1 MQKAASN
8 TMDKLADYHIH
19 STYNDH
25 SDSDLTINNVIQI
38 AKSKGLKKI
47 AFTEHVRKTSEWIPK
62 YLNEIKICAKV
73 TSLDILPGF
82 EAKILQNGDIDC
94 PNEYRSKYF
103 LIASFHSVFGSKQV
117 WINAL
122 RSVIRD
128 PTVDVIGH
136 LAPEFGMKI
145 NEYEIGLIAEEIA
158 QNRKVVELN
167 SKYHRPPLD
176 WITAFKAKGVRFH
189 LGSDAHSLSSVG
201 SFENINDL
209 IAAADLA

>member
-1 MQKAASN
+1 VQKAAVN

-25 SDSDLTINNVIQI
+25 SDPDLTINNVIQI

-47 AFTEHVRKTSEWIPK
+47 AFTEHVRKSSDWIPK
-62 YLNEIKICAKV
+62 YLDEIQRCAIAS
-73 TSLDILPGF
+73 SLDILSGF

-94 PNEYRSKYF
+94 PSEYRTEYF
-103 LIASFHSVFGSKQV
+103 VIASFHSVFGNKQV

-122 RSVIRD
+122 KSVIRD

-136 LAPEFGMKI
+136 LAPEPGMKVS
-145 NEYEIGLIAEEIA
+145 ESEIRSIAEEIV

-167 SKYHRPPLD
+167 SKYRRPPLD
-176 WITAFKAKGVRFH
+176 WILTFKAKGVRFH
-189 LGSDAHSLSSVG
+189 LGSDAHSLNSVG

-209 IAAADLA
+209 IVAANSL